1 MAEPIDHRILTARLE
16 PSVRPAGIEKPT
28 PTESTPALQPGQP
41 TFVEILERAAAHLA
55 DAEKRIPDPSRAQNA
70 RDVESQYEQL
80 GALHQMTMEAHLI
93 ISQLGQQIVNPE
105 EQTSGQEEPP
115 AG

>member
-28 PTESTPALQPGQP
+28 PTEVTPALQPGQP
-41 TFVEILERAAAHLA
+41 TFVEILEQAAARLV

-70 RDVESQYEQL
+70 GDVESQYEQL
-80 GALHQMTMEAHLI
+80 GALHQRTMDEYLI
-93 ISQLGQQIVNPE
+93 ISQLGQQIVNSE
-105 EQTSGQEEPP
+105 ETSGQEEPP